1 MRTLGLIGGT
11 SWHATEAYYRLI
23 NEAVSN
29 AKNELENP
37 PLLIHSINIALM
49 RTGDI
54 DAINKKYLEVAS
66 SLELQGAEGIVICAN
81 TPHMVYDFVQPK
93 ISIPILHIADAT
105 AREAVNNGY
114 KTLGLLGTK
123 PTMTKPFLKNWLTE
137 NYNLTIQIPSDDK
150 DLLKVHD
157 FIANELTK
165 GIFSEEAKT
174 FYSQQI
180 KNMHE
185 NGADAIIL
193 GCTELPLLLHQ
204 KDFEI
209 PLLSTTELHAKMAV
223 DFILN

>member
-137 NYNLTIQIPSDDK
+137 NYNLTIQVPSDDK

>member
-1 MRTLGLIGGT
+1 
-11 SWHATEAYYRLI
+11 
-23 NEAVSN
+23 
-29 AKNELENP
+29 
-37 PLLIHSINIALM
+37 M

-137 NYNLTIQIPSDDK
+137 NYNLTIQVPSDDK

>member
-29 AKNELENP
+29 AKNGLENP

-137 NYNLTIQIPSDDK
+137 NYNLTIQVPSDDK